1 MTFNLTIATQNLPYN
16 FTNVGRDQITDKLF
30 HVVVDGSA
38 FLYSGNNGREVV
50 ISQYHLYTESRKLYL
65 FTLFVMQWGSR
76 TVTFNK
82 GSFVICLLH

>member
-50 ISQYHLYTESRKLYL
+50 ISQYHLYTGIKEIISLYIVCHAMGVKNCY
-65 FTLFVMQWGSR
+65 F
-76 TVTFNK
+76 
-82 GSFVICLLH
+82 

>member
-16 FTNVGRDQITDKLF
+16 FTNVRRDQITDKLF

-38 FLYSGNNGREVV
+38 FLYSGNNGREIV
-50 ISQYHLYTESRKLYL
+50 ISQYHLYTGIKEIISLYI
-65 FTLFVMQWGSR
+65 VCHAWGSR

-82 GSFVICLLH
+82 GSF